1 MADKYSLGLY
11 EKALPD
17 GLSYFDMFTVAKEQ
31 GFDRF
36 EISIDET
43 DQRLS
48 RLDWTCSKQKAFLC
62 TILQSGIHVDT
73 MCLSAHRRF
82 PLGSHD
88 PNIRTQSLEI
98 MKKALEFAHNTG
110 IRIIQLAGYDVYY
123 EQTDLF
129 TREMFLENLRKCVEM
144 ASVCGVILAFETMET
159 PFMDT
164 VEKAA
169 YYVELLQSPYLAIY
183 PDIGNLKN
191 SSLLYDTLVTDD
203 IIVGGKYIVAAHLK
217 ETSPGIYRDMRFG
230 EGHTEYHAS
239 IKALWDYGVHLFT
252 GEFWCLDKT
261 NYIADIKH
269 AALFLHIHIQ
279 SAAML
284 KEDII

>member
-1 MADKYSLGLY
+1 MMTDKYSLGLY

-17 GLSYFDMFTVAKEQ
+17 GLSYFDMFTVAKEH

-36 EISIDET
+36 ELSIDES

-48 RLDWTCSKQKAFLC
+48 RLDWSPSKQKALLC

-88 PNIRTQSLEI
+88 TKIRNQSLEI

-123 EQTDLF
+123 EETDLF
-129 TREMFLENLRKCVEM
+129 TREMFLKNLKKCVEM
-144 ASVCGVILAFETMET
+144 ASACGVILAFETMET

-169 YYVELLQSPYLAIY
+169 YYVELLHSPYLAIY

-191 SSLLYDTLVTDD
+191 SSLLYDTKVTDD
-203 IIVGGKYIVAAHLK
+203 IRIGGRYLVAAHLK

-230 EGHTEYHAS
+230 EGHTDYHSS
-239 IKALWDYGVHLFT
+239 IKVLWDHGVRLFT
-252 GEFWCLDKT
+252 GEFWCLD
-261 NYIADIKH
+261 NDHYLADIKH
-269 AALFLHIHIQ
+269 AASFLHHHIQ
-279 SAAML
+279 SAVM
-284 KEDII
+284 